1 MTYWLLGAFGALFG
15 LLGAVLAARA
25 IDTGMLTFGLLLV
38 AFAVVFVFWLIKDSF
53 DEQERS
59 AG

>member
-25 IDTGMLTFGLLLV
+25 LDTGMLTFGLLLV